1 MRVFPLTPSQESL
14 LLASM
19 NNEGSYVSV
28 ITYEILENISVES
41 LMKRANK
48 LAQDHEALR
57 THFIEDK
64 NSALLQEVSDHA
76 EVEFI
81 TAEKLTDEHTHIE
94 PFGKCLYRYVYTGKR
109 LHIVFH
115 HALLDGFSIDI
126 IMRGLMSEDETMTS
140 PFRYYEKWL
149 SKADKSED
157 LDWWRNYVGQ
167 LVPQPLPGILETEKC
182 RREDYTFQIQNHDGL
197 RLTARTLQITTGRLI
212 EAVWCMLVARLEG
225 GQAVVPVVDS
235 GRSAPVP
242 NILNMVGMC
251 VNTQPIVT
259 RLEPVP
265 FSQWVDNWKA
275 STNQALKHKACTISE
290 ILRNKLPHILTVTPS
305 VANERYRQISTSA
318 QLVSDFDVSF
328 TLSDIIT
335 GEISFNACAY
345 AQSQVERI
353 AGYFQAAIR
362 AVIEN
367 PNRIVT
373 EIPIISEQERRLLL
387 HIEHD
392 EKLLQESKNNTLV
405 HLIKTTASLYS
416 DNAAIVC
423 GGTSVSYQELVS
435 RAKKI
440 ASGLIKRGASWNTPI
455 AVLMPRNERYIIS
468 ELAIMMTGAFFMP
481 LDVSHPKERIELI
494 IKETKPS
501 CVIDETLYQEL
512 VEADITKLT
521 NPASADLAYM
531 IMTSG
536 TTGVPK
542 GVMIRHESILHYVLW
557 AKSHYG
563 FHNGDSV
570 LSVFGYG
577 FDGSMLDIYLP
588 LISGGTIHIPDDDM
602 RIRIDALGDYCRR
615 EGITH
620 LNLPVSMI
628 QGFLEEY
635 GTRNLPALRHLIT
648 GGEEIRTIPKSRYT
662 LTNEYGPTECTVC
675 CAAGVVTGERFPAP
689 FGTPLPNTGF
699 YILDKWGNLCPDG
712 IEGEAYVSGVQLAQG
727 YFGEKTGE
735 RFVKSPFHI
744 DGHERLYRTGDIV
757 KWIDIGGKRQLIF
770 VNREDTQV
778 KVRGFRVELSEIE
791 GVLRSHEAVSRALAV
806 VANDNICAYVV
817 LSKSIGISELV
828 AFVKEKL
835 PPYMVPVIVTVED
848 IPLNQSGKVDYS
860 ALPKPQ
866 LADTDFIPPVT
877 DCEKLLITAVCEA
890 FSVSDI
896 GMKHNYIEI
905 GGTSLG
911 AMRLSLVL
919 SHKGYELSP
928 RDILSSEDFY
938 ELSGLM
944 KPVARPDENETSTS
958 AARFTP
964 LDVQKGMIF
973 LSKTQS
979 RYGYTVTL
987 RLEANG
993 LDYATLKQRVD
1004 KAAALHD
1011 ILRTT
1016 FKIDENGDIYG
1027 VVSDAHEI
1035 RICSAVS
1042 GQGIDPLNDPLVHI
1056 SLSDDALTIQYH
1068 HIALDGQSI
1077 GLLADELL
1085 TGYFPEKAPS
1095 FSAFCNA
1102 LSVDAEK
1109 KEQDSQWWHNYVSG
1123 ARVLQLVAGA
1133 DESTSEL
1140 EQYEFLSGAL
1150 LTQLKEKAKKLRTT
1164 PAALLMHAL
1173 GTALLALNGDEGDI
1187 LIPFA
1192 GTMRTDEA
1200 LMGMCADVFP
1210 LRFSAVSNGMET
1222 VLSDISACLAHSYM
1236 PAEMKSRLPKYLFV
1250 YEDSTGFAST
1260 FGNQDYKLVFHASSS
1275 GRLLYDPS
1283 GISDEA
1289 VRLLSYRIMG
1299 AISGIL
1305 KGSNSVFSEEE
1316 YEKVTRIFPYGDR
1329 VPLPCQG
1336 LTEILET
1343 SMKEHGTRIAV
1354 ETLHQSLTYS
1364 EIFFKAKKLAEELSV
1379 QGVGTGDIVA
1389 VRTDRNE
1396 GAVIA
1401 PVAALLSG
1409 ASFLPID
1416 LHVPHERVEE
1426 ILSDSRAAAVIDD
1439 NGNITFTGNKAELTC
1454 DAAYVI
1460 YTSGTTGV
1468 PKGVVITKEALKNLI
1483 MWCKRDCL
1491 FSESD
1496 KFLHYIS
1503 LSFDPSILIIFSAL
1517 YTGAS
1522 VVLVPDDMRLDYSR
1536 VLSYIREKDVTVC
1549 ILPAAIAPHLL
1560 SGLEGTSV
1568 RQVQFGGEAPRNIHN
1583 GAFERINV
1591 YGPTE
1596 ACVIAACYRMNPS
1609 ETETNIVGRPIL
1621 NTSCFV
1627 IDKEGNPC
1635 PVGVR
1640 GELCIGGIQVMA
1652 GYLNRPEET
1661 DRVFIDHERFGK
1673 LYRTGDIVSWTL
1685 EGALRFYGRN
1695 DSQVKILGNRVELL
1709 EIEVTLQKLDGIRE
1723 AVVKVTD
1730 AAIDAYVTWETGKKT
1745 LSYSDIVKA
1754 LSKRLPKYMIPRSV
1768 TTLDAFPMTP
1778 NGKIDK
1784 QALKPPPILP
1794 ASTGEQP
1801 KTKAE
1806 KILAQVWHEILEL
1819 PDDIMIK
1826 RNDNFLYLGGSSLLL
1841 FGVMGKLKT
1850 RGFTVDLNDLVE
1862 NLVLCELAST
1872 IEAKHIRKVHEKVK
1886 DDAKKAAQ
1894 YRKYLR
1900 EVQGVDVTRKR
1911 QMKNVLITGG
1921 TGFLGSFFIREMY
1934 MFSDAHLH
1942 LPVRGHKERLKESLE
1957 SYFGAEGLAIYNS
1970 DRVSVYC
1977 ADISEEGFAPAILPD
1992 AIFHIAA
1999 DIRHYAPYN
2008 EMYRANVT
2016 ATENMIELA
2025 KRKSGTLLCHF
2036 STISAVNHP
2045 IIRETDTNLGTEFLN
2060 VYQRTKQIAENR
2072 VFSASRTG
2080 LDYMIFR
2087 LGHISP
2093 SLENADLAR
2102 NADIN
2107 ATLRIL
2113 KAMYLTG
2120 ALPAKDQKIGF
2131 GFVDQTAKA
2140 MRLLSEQE
2148 RLTNRVFHI
2157 DNPNTVRLSEIFTSI
2172 ERAFVILPRSEM
2184 TKRMKELATDSND
2197 TIRKAAIELLGR
2209 TMQSDIEKDTTDI
2222 VTAQVRMKGTLT
2234 ILEKLGFRWSYADE
2248 GYLLKL
2254 FEKLMENTNI

>member
-14 LLASM
+14 LLASI

-28 ITYEILENISVES
+28 ITYEILEDIPLES
-41 LMKRANK
+41 LIKRANK

-57 THFIEDK
+57 THFIKDK
-64 NSALLQEVSDHA
+64 NSTLLQGVSDNA

-81 TAEKLTDEHTHIE
+81 TAEKLLDRHTQIE
-94 PFGKCLYRYVYTGKR
+94 PFGKCLYRYVYTGKL

-126 IMRGLMSEDETMTS
+126 IMRGLMSADETATS

-149 SKADKSED
+149 SKADKAED
-157 LDWWRNYVGQ
+157 LHWWRGYVGQ
-167 LVPQPLPGILETEKC
+167 LVPRPLTGVLESEAC
-182 RREDYTFQIQNHDGL
+182 RREDYAFQIQDDDGL
-197 RLTARTLQITTGRLI
+197 HLTARTLHITTGRLI
-212 EAVWCMLVARLEG
+212 EAVWCMLLARLEG
-225 GQAVVPVVDS
+225 GQAVIPVVNS

-259 RLEPVP
+259 RVECLP

-275 STNQALKHKACTISE
+275 STKQALKHKACTISD

-305 VANERYRQISTSA
+305 VANDRYRQVSTSA

-328 TLSDIIT
+328 TLSDTIT
-335 GEISFNACAY
+335 GEISYNACAY
-345 AQSQVERI
+345 DQSQVKRI

-362 AVIEN
+362 AVIED

-373 EIPIISEQERRLLL
+373 EIPLISEQERSLLL

-392 EKLLQESKNNTLV
+392 EKLLQEAKHSTLV
-405 HLIKTTASLYS
+405 SLIETSASLYPE
-416 DNAAIVC
+416 NAAVMC
-423 GGTSVSYQELVS
+423 GGTSISYEELVS
-435 RAKKI
+435 RAKKV
-440 ASGLIKRGASWNTPI
+440 ASGLVNRGASRNTPI

-512 VEADITKLT
+512 IESDVTKLT
-521 NPASADLAYM
+521 KPTSADLAYM

-542 GVMIRHESILHYVLW
+542 GVMIRHESIVHYVLW

-563 FHNGDSV
+563 FQHEDSV

-577 FDGSMLDIYLP
+577 FDGAMLDLYLP

-615 EGITH
+615 VGITH
-620 LNLPVSMI
+620 LNLPVSMM

-635 GTRNLPALRHLIT
+635 GTRNLPALRQLIT
-648 GGEEIRTIPKSRYT
+648 GGEEIRSIPKSCYT

-675 CAAGVVTGERFPAP
+675 CAAGVVTGEQFPAP

-712 IEGEAYVSGVQLAQG
+712 IEGEAYISGVQLAQG
-727 YFGEKTGE
+727 YFGEKTGD
-735 RFVKSPFHI
+735 RFVNNPFHI

-757 KWIDIGGKRQLIF
+757 KWTDMGGKRQLMF

-778 KVRGFRVELSEIE
+778 KVRGYRVELSEIE
-791 GVLRSHEAVSRALAV
+791 GVLLSHDAISRAFAAV
-806 VANDNICAYVV
+806 VGDSICAYVV
-817 LSKSIGISELV
+817 LSQFVSIADLGT
-828 AFVKEKL
+828 FVKEKL
-835 PPYMVPVIVTVED
+835 PPYMVPVVVTVED

-860 ALPKPQ
+860 ALPKPR
-866 LADTDFIPPVT
+866 LADTVFMPPVT

-890 FSVSDI
+890 LSASHI
-896 GMKHNYIEI
+896 GMKHNYIEM

-911 AMRLSLVL
+911 AMRLSLAL

-928 RDILSSEDFY
+928 RDILSSKDFY

-944 KPVARPDENETSTS
+944 KPVMRPAENETSTS
-958 AARFTP
+958 ATRFTP

-979 RYGYTVTL
+979 KYGYTVTL
-987 RLEANG
+987 RLEAKG
-993 LDYATLKQRVD
+993 LDDATLTQRLD

-1016 FKIDENGDIYG
+1016 FTIDENGDIYG
-1027 VVSDAHEI
+1027 VVSDTHQI
-1035 RICSAVS
+1035 HVCSAVS
-1042 GQGIDPLNDPLVHI
+1042 EEGIDPLNDPLVNI
-1056 SLSDDALTIQYH
+1056 SLSDEILTIQYH

-1077 GLLADELL
+1077 SLLADELL
-1085 TGYFPEKAPS
+1085 TGQYPTKAPS
-1095 FSAFCNA
+1095 FAAFCDA
-1102 LSVDAEK
+1102 LSVNVEK
-1109 KEQDSQWWHNYVSG
+1109 KEQDSQWWHSYVSG
-1123 ARVLQLVAGA
+1123 ARALQLVAGA
-1133 DESTSEL
+1133 DKNTSVL
-1140 EQYEFLSGAL
+1140 EQYEFLSSGL
-1150 LTQLKEKAKKLRTT
+1150 LTQLKEKAKTLRTT
-1164 PAALLMHAL
+1164 PAALLMYAL
-1173 GTALLALNGDEGDI
+1173 GTALLALYGDDSDI

-1210 LRFSAVSNGMET
+1210 LRFSALSKGPET
-1222 VLSDISACLAHSYM
+1222 VLSNTSACLAHSSI
-1236 PAEMKSRLPKYLFV
+1236 PAELKSRLPNYLFV
-1250 YEDSTGFAST
+1250 YEDSTGAASA
-1260 FGNQDYKLVFHASSS
+1260 FGKQDYKLIFHVSSS

-1283 GISDEA
+1283 SIGDEA

-1299 AISGIL
+1299 TISGIL
-1305 KGSNSVFSEEE
+1305 KGSDSVFAEGE
-1316 YEKVTRIFPYGDR
+1316 YEKVTSIFPFGDSA
-1329 VPLPCQG
+1329 PLPAQG
-1336 LTEILET
+1336 LTEMLES

-1354 ETLHQSLTYS
+1354 ETLYKSLTYS
-1364 EIFFKAKKLAEELSV
+1364 EIFSQAKKLAGELSIN
-1379 QGVGTGDIVA
+1379 GVGPGDIVA
-1389 VRTDRNE
+1389 VRTDRTE

-1401 PVAALLSG
+1401 PVAVLLSG
-1409 ASFLPID
+1409 AAFLPID
-1416 LHVPHERVEE
+1416 LHVPDDRVEE
-1426 ILSDSRAAAVIDD
+1426 ILRDSRAVAVIDD
-1439 NGNITFTGNKAELTC
+1439 NGHIAFTGNKAALAC

-1468 PKGVVITKEALKNLI
+1468 PKGVVIPKEALKNLI
-1483 MWCKRDCL
+1483 IWGKRDCL
-1491 FSESD
+1491 FRESD

-1503 LSFDPSILIIFSAL
+1503 LSFDPSILIIFGAL
-1517 YTGAS
+1517 LTGAS

-1536 VLSYIREKDVTVC
+1536 LLGYIREKNVTVC

-1560 SGLEGTSV
+1560 SGLEGTNV
-1568 RQVQFGGEAPRNIHN
+1568 RQVQFGGEAPRNIHS
-1583 GAFERINV
+1583 GSFERINA

-1596 ACVIAACYRMNPS
+1596 ACVIAACYKMNLQ
-1609 ETETNIVGRPIL
+1609 ETETNILGRPIL

-1627 IDKEGNPC
+1627 LDKEGNPC
-1635 PVGVR
+1635 PIGIR
-1640 GELCIGGIQVMA
+1640 GELCIGGVQVMA
-1652 GYLNRPEET
+1652 GYLNRSEET
-1661 DRVFIDHERFGK
+1661 NRVVIEHAHFGR

-1685 EGALRFYGRN
+1685 EGTLKFYGRN
-1695 DSQVKILGNRVELL
+1695 DSQVKILGNRIELL
-1709 EIEVTLQKLDGIRE
+1709 EIEATLQKLDGVRE
-1723 AVVKVTD
+1723 AVVKMTD
-1730 AAIDAYVTWETGKKT
+1730 AAIDAYVTWETGKKM
-1745 LSYSDIVKA
+1745 LPYSDIVNT

-1768 TTLDAFPMTP
+1768 TALDAFPMTP

-1784 QALKPPPILP
+1784 QALKPAVLP
-1794 ASTGEQP
+1794 ASSGEQP
-1801 KTKAE
+1801 KTKTE
-1806 KILAQVWHEILEL
+1806 KILAQVWHEVLEL

-1826 RNDNFLYLGGSSLLL
+1826 RNDNFLHLGGSSLLL

-1850 RGFTVDLNDLVE
+1850 RGLTVDLNDLVE

-1872 IEAKHIRKVHEKVK
+1872 IDDRHIKKVNEKVK
-1886 DDAKKAAQ
+1886 DDAQKAAQ
-1894 YRKYLR
+1894 YRTYLR
-1900 EVQGVDVTRKR
+1900 EVQGLDFTQKR
-1911 QMKNVLITGG
+1911 QMENVVITGG
-1921 TGFLGSFFIREMY
+1921 TGFLGSFFIREMHMY
-1934 MFSDAHLH
+1934 SDAHLH
-1942 LPVRGHKERLKESLE
+1942 LPVRGQKERLKESLE
-1957 SYFGAEGLAIYNS
+1957 NYFGAEGLAIYNS

-1977 ADISEEGFAPAILPD
+1977 ADISEEGFVPAVLPD

-2025 KRKSGTLLCHF
+2025 KGKSGTLLCHF
-2036 STISAVNHP
+2036 STISAVNLP
-2045 IIRETDTNLGTEFLN
+2045 IIRETDNKLGTDFLN
-2060 VYQRTKQIAENR
+2060 VYQRTKQTAENK

-2080 LDYMIFR
+2080 LKYMIFR

-2093 SLENADLAR
+2093 SLDNADLAR

-2120 ALPAKDQKIGF
+2120 TVPAKDQKIGF
-2131 GFVDQTAKA
+2131 GFVDQTARA
-2140 MRLLSEQE
+2140 MRLLSEHE
-2148 RLTNRVFHI
+2148 CLTNRVFHI

-2172 ERAFVILPRSEM
+2172 DRAFAILPRSEM
-2184 TKRMKELATDSND
+2184 TKRMKALATDSNEA
-2197 TIRKAAIELLGR
+2197 IRKAAMELLGR
-2209 TMQSDIEKDTTDI
+2209 TLQSDIEKDTTDI
-2222 VTAQVRMKGTLT
+2222 VSAKVRMKGTLT
-2234 ILEKLGFRWSYADE
+2234 ILEKLGFLWPRADE
-2248 GYLLKL
+2248 TYFIKL
-2254 FEKLMENTNI
+2254 FDRLIENPNI